1 MAILKLS
8 APWQIYYKELCELFK
23 FDPEVRIVYD
33 TDEQIINIYVD
44 NTAKAEAMAAV
55 LPTEKDFG
63 GITVLI
69 VVIPANKTNLRR
81 TRGTTYEDLFY
92 KNPIVDDIVTIE
104 GVMTNPITYIIF
116 KKEVVQYYNDSLSD
130 AHGMC
135 STLYQDIASRVL
147 DAGEGIFFC
156 TNIKSSSSYK
166 SWDVTDSRALTVTN
180 AFSTI

>member
-33 TDEQIINIYVD
+33 TDAQIINIYVD
-44 NTAKAEAMAAV
+44 NAAKADAMYIV
-55 LPTEKDFG
+55 LPTEKSFG
-63 GITVLI
+63 S
-69 VVIPANKTNLRR
+69 VVVEINVVPANKNNLRR

-130 AHGMC
+130 AHGLC
-135 STLYQDIASRVL
+135 STLYQDIAKRVL
-147 DAGEGIFFC
+147 DADEGIFFC
-156 TNIKSSSSYK
+156 TNDTMGCFKIPSSSYTITT
-166 SWDVTDSRALTVTN
+166 SN
-180 AFSTI
+180 ATTCV

>member
-44 NTAKAEAMAAV
+44 NAAKADAMAAV

-104 GVMTNPITYIIF
+104 GVMTNPITYVIF

-130 AHGMC
+130 AHGLC
-135 STLYQDIASRVL
+135 STLYQDIAKRVL
-147 DAGEGIFFC
+147 DADEGIFFC
-156 TNIKSSSSYK
+156 TNNTMGSFKIPYTITTSNNS
-166 SWDVTDSRALTVTN
+166 TN
-180 AFSTI
+180 CTCTM